1 MKALTF
7 LLILLTATLNTADR
21 DWKKDRAISDFR
33 GLSVSS
39 GIDVYL
45 TQGGSKKLTF
55 DVKGVNEEDVK
66 SEVRNGTLKLYIDR
80 RGMNWNW
87 GRNTYVKAYLTF
99 KQLRDIQAGGG
110 SDVVGQGRLSFNDL
124 NVEASGGS
132 DVTLA
137 LKADDLNASASGGAD
152 LKLDGSARTLNA
164 NSSGGSDL
172 DARKLTVETCNANS
186 SGGSDVYVN
195 ATRELSMK
203 ASGGS
208 DIYYYG
214 PAKVLAKSESG
225 GSDITHKN

>member
-1 MKALTF
+1 MKALPF
-7 LLILLTATLNTADR
+7 LLILFTANLNTADR
-21 DWKKDRAISDFR
+21 DWKKDRAVSGFS
-33 GLSVSS
+33 GLSVNS

-45 TQGGSKKLTF
+45 TQGGSEKLTF
-55 DVKGVNEEDVK
+55 DVKGVDEEDVK
-66 SEVRNGTLKLYIDR
+66 SEVRNGVLKLYIDR

-87 GRNTYVKAYLTF
+87 GRNTYVKAYVTF
-99 KQLRDIQAGGG
+99 RQLNDLQASGGA
-110 SDVVGQGRLSFNDL
+110 DVVGQGRLSFNDL
-124 NVEASGGS
+124 NVDAGGGS

-137 LKADDLNASASGGAD
+137 LKADKLNASASGGAD
-152 LKLDGSARTLNA
+152 LKLDGSAQTLNA

-172 DARKLTVETCNANS
+172 DARNLTVAVCNANS

-214 PAKVLAKSESG
+214 SAKVVAKSESG
-225 GSDITHKN
+225 GSDITHRN